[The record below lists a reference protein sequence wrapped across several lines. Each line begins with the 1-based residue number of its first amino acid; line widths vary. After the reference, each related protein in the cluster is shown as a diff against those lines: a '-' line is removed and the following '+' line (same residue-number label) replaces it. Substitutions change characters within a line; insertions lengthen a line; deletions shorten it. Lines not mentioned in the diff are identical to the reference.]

1 MGLDTYPL
9 IYVLA
14 CCKTNHEKVGLLMAL
29 PQSFKAMVVSETGD
43 NKFVRT
49 IAQRDL
55 SDLPSGELIVQVKYS
70 SLNYKDALSASGNKG
85 VTRKYPHTP
94 GIDAGGVVVDCSNRT
109 FAVGDEVIVMGFDLG
124 MNTPG
129 GFGQY
134 ISVPSGW
141 AVKLPQGL
149 SLRDSMS
156 YGTAGL
162 TAALCVMRLLAYG
175 LTKEQG
181 EVLVTGATGGVG
193 SIAVSILAKLGFKL
207 VAATGKTEEKD
218 FLIGLGAKAVIPR
231 EEAND
236 TSGRPLQK
244 GRWAGVVDTVGGNIL
259 ATAIKTAKYGGLVAA
274 CGNAMSADLAVSV
287 YPFIIRGVSLLG
299 VDSVEIPMNARVRA
313 WQKLAQEWKLD
324 LSGDLVTECSLEELD
339 PKIGQILK
347 GGIRGRVVVN
357 LGH

>member
-1 MGLDTYPL
+1 
-9 IYVLA
+9 
-14 CCKTNHEKVGLLMAL
+14 MAL
-29 PQSFKAMVVSETGD
+29 PQSFKAMVVSEAPD
-43 NKFVRT
+43 NKFVRD
-49 IAQRDL
+49 IKQRDL

-70 SLNYKDALSASGNKG
+70 SLNYKDALSATGNKG
-85 VTRKYPHTP
+85 ITKKYPHTP
-94 GIDAGGVVVDCSNRT
+94 GIDAAGVVVDCSNRT
-109 FAVGDEVIVMGFDLG
+109 FAVGDEVIVTGFDLG

-134 ISVPSGW
+134 ISVPAGW

-149 SLRDSMS
+149 SLRESMS
-156 YGTAGL
+156 YGTAGF
-162 TAALCVMRLLAYG
+162 TAALCVMRLMAYG

-193 SIAVSILAKLGFKL
+193 SIAVAILGKLAFNV

-218 FLIGLGAKAVIPR
+218 FLMRLGARAIVSR

-259 ATAIKTAKYGGLVAA
+259 ATAIKTTNYGGLVAA

-299 VDSVEIPMNARVRA
+299 VDSVQIPMNARLRA
-313 WQKLAQEWKLD
+313 WQKLAGEWKLD
-324 LSGDLVTECSLEELD
+324 LSGDLISECSLEELS
-339 PKIGQILK
+339 PKIDQILK
-347 GGIRGRVVVN
+347 GEIRGRVVVD
-357 LGH
+357 LSR

>member
-1 MGLDTYPL
+1 
-9 IYVLA
+9 
-14 CCKTNHEKVGLLMAL
+14 MAL
-29 PQSFKAMVVSETGD
+29 PQSFKAMVVSEAPD
-43 NKFVRT
+43 NKFVRD
-49 IAQRDL
+49 IKQRDL

-70 SLNYKDALSASGNKG
+70 SLNYKDALSATGNKG
-85 VTRKYPHTP
+85 ITKKYPHTP
-94 GIDAGGVVVDCSNRT
+94 GIDAAGVVVDCSNRT
-109 FAVGDEVIVMGFDLG
+109 FAVGDEVIVTGFDLG

-134 ISVPSGW
+134 ISVPAGW

-149 SLRDSMS
+149 SLRESMS
-156 YGTAGL
+156 YGTAGF
-162 TAALCVMRLLAYG
+162 TAALCVMRLMAYG

-193 SIAVSILAKLGFKL
+193 SIAVAILGKLAFNV

-218 FLIGLGAKAVIPR
+218 FLMRLGARAIVSR

-259 ATAIKTAKYGGLVAA
+259 ATAIKTTNYGGLVAA

-299 VDSVEIPMNARVRA
+299 VDSVQIPMNARLRA
-313 WQKLAQEWKLD
+313 WQKLAGEWKLD
-324 LSGDLVTECSLEELD
+324 LSGDLISECSLEELS
-339 PKIGQILK
+339 PKIDQIFK
-347 GGIRGRVVVN
+347 GEIRGRVVVD
-357 LGH
+357 LSR